1 MKTITVRGI
10 DPDLAAKLKQVA
22 SEQSKSINQIA
33 LETLKKGLGLEPQEK
48 LAKIY
53 HDLDHLFGSWTE
65 EEFTTIEDKINRE
78 RKIDEELW

>member
-10 DPDLAAKLKQVA
+10 DPDLAARLKQVA

-48 LAKIY
+48 LSKVY

-65 EEFTTIEDKINRE
+65 EEFTAIEDKINRE
-78 RKIDEELW
+78 RKVDEELW